1 MTKKQIIEELHA
13 NGEIW
18 ANESY
23 SKKYLEDYLTRY
35 QNAMTLSMEELEARI
50 QARVH

>member
-23 SKKYLEDYLTRY
+23 SKNISKT
-35 QNAMTLSMEELEARI
+35 I
-50 QARVH
+50 